1 MATVR
6 VEYCGMDGEGKT
18 LTAARQDAARK
29 AEKAITG
36 TYDPTILQS
45 RGWIILVWRDPHGW
59 RHSILREKEETRC
72 RLSYSSGSDD
82 YDAVFAGALADL
94 AQLSWDGQ
102 EEHSPILQ
110 GNDFAGLTKEDQRR
124 VLGDF
129 KSWRGFQLAYKSP
142 AAQALPECD
151 RHRWACEHGHEF
163 AA

>member
-36 TYDPTILQS
+36 SYAPTILES
-45 RGWIILVWRDPHGW
+45 RGWIILVWRDPNGW
-59 RHSILREKEETRC
+59 RESIIKDEEGVRKN
-72 RLSYSSGSDD
+72 SGYSSGVE
-82 YDAVFAGALADL
+82 YADAYHGALMSM
-94 AQLSWDGQ
+94 AQMTWDGQ
-102 EEHSPILQ
+102 EKYPPILEDIALRHPVK
-110 GNDFAGLTKEDQRR
+110 GSDGRRLLSDFD
-124 VLGDF
+124 
-129 KSWRGFQLAYKSP
+129 SWRGFQLAYKSP
-142 AAQALPECD
+142 TAQALPEND